1 MCFWWKMCGFF
12 IKFAILRKWLGVSHG
27 RGGNRYE
34 KKARQIAIMGRIL
47 AIDYG
52 RKRCGL
58 AVTDPLK
65 LIAHALETVP
75 TAQLEAYLAAY
86 MQREEVE
93 TIVVGL
99 PLQMDATPSESS
111 RYIEPFV
118 KRLAKLYP
126 DIPIERVDERFTS
139 KIAFQTMLDVGL
151 KKKKRREK
159 GLVDALSATL
169 ILQTYMQNPNK
180 L

>member
-1 MCFWWKMCGFF
+1 
-12 IKFAILRKWLGVSHG
+12 
-27 RGGNRYE
+27 
-34 KKARQIAIMGRIL
+34 MGRIL

-52 RKRCGL
+52 RKRCGI

-75 TAQLEAYLAAY
+75 TAELEAYLADY
-86 MQREEVE
+86 MRREDVD
-93 TIVVGL
+93 TIVIGL
-99 PLQMDATPSESS
+99 PLQMDASPSEST

-118 KRLAKLYP
+118 RRLGKLYP
-126 DIPIERVDERFTS
+126 QLPIERVDERFTS
-139 KIAFQTMLDVGL
+139 KIAFQTMIDAGL
-151 KKKKRREK
+151 KKKKRRDK

-169 ILQTYMQNPNK
+169 ILQTYMQKTNG

>member
-1 MCFWWKMCGFF
+1 
-12 IKFAILRKWLGVSHG
+12 
-27 RGGNRYE
+27 
-34 KKARQIAIMGRIL
+34 MGRIL

-52 RKRCGL
+52 QKRCGI

-75 TAQLEAYLAAY
+75 TATLEAYLADY

-99 PLQMDATPSESS
+99 PLQMDATPSESA

-118 KRLAKLYP
+118 RRLAKRYP
-126 DIPIERVDERFTS
+126 ELPIVRVDERFTS
-139 KIAFQTMLDVGL
+139 KMAFQTMLDAGL
-151 KKKKRREK
+151 KKKKRQDK

-169 ILQTYMQNPNK
+169 ILQTYMQNPDVFEK
-180 L
+180 